1 MPSTFL
7 PLKALSFYT
16 SQLVLRNANSNITT
30 LNVSRIGS
38 QSNRYILTICLPSMR
53 LVRDWCCWQNV
64 YYIMPSHSS
73 CFSRYVLYVDDMM
86 HIFSI
91 VLVLRIAESRLFTMC
106 NTNTRLFYKWRWHH
120 FLWGLSFFSFTIATT
135 AGCILYC
142 LYILFRWKKNCVT
155 RVHTW
160 MCNSKLSSIMIHW
173 GSTTRV
179 RIITT

>member
-1 MPSTFL
+1 MSPELGHNQTDISWPFVCFPCDWFVIGVAGKTCIILCQAILRVFQGMY
-7 PLKALSFYT
+7 YT
-16 SQLVLRNANSNITT
+16 L
-30 LNVSRIGS
+30 
-38 QSNRYILTICLPSMR
+38 
-53 LVRDWCCWQNV
+53 
-64 YYIMPSHSS
+64 
-73 CFSRYVLYVDDMM
+73 MM